1 MNLKSLQKMHNI
13 YKLEQS
19 ASELWYAIHDLS
31 AGEYDDRE
39 LTERE
44 MHALAELLEG
54 ADELVS
60 QRKYILKLIN

>member
-1 MNLKSLQKMHNI
+1 MNNI

-19 ASELWYAIHDLS
+19 ASELWHAIHDLS
-31 AGEYDDRE
+31 AGEYDDRQ

-54 ADELVS
+54 ADELIS
-60 QRKYILKLIN
+60 QRKHILKLIN